1 MDGARRKFRWKKWM
15 TVLLG
20 IAAAI
25 MEKNEILLIDEPF
38 NALDVDG
45 IELVKN
51 ILREERER
59 GALIVLSCH
68 ERQLLESLS
77 DEIYVIQ
84 SGRIT
89 DHLIPGEAK
98 EPE

>member
-1 MDGARRKFRWKKWM
+1 M

>member
-1 MDGARRKFRWKKWM
+1 MKQR
-15 TVLLG
+15 LG

>member
-1 MDGARRKFRWKKWM
+1 MKQR
-15 TVLLG
+15 LG

-25 MEKNEILLIDEPF
+25 MEKKEILLIDEPF

>member
-1 MDGARRKFRWKKWM
+1 
-15 TVLLG
+15 
-20 IAAAI
+20 

-45 IELVKN
+45 IELEKN

-89 DHLIPGEAK
+89 DHLIPGETK